1 MDHQKTKKMKKRA
14 VEEQPLSEDMDQKKL
29 KKTDSEA
36 ATEEEEYSDT
46 DLDTPEVKPPTE
58 DGSIKCNPFT
68 FGMLALEF
76 YLCKSCR
83 GYLAGRKVFPKKD
96 NADVYFLI
104 KMCQQCRELNQKM
117 RDCFKDT
124 MKKDWP
130 SNSNFA

>member
-1 MDHQKTKKMKKRA
+1 MDQQKIKKMKKRQ
-14 VEEQPLSEDMDQKKL
+14 VEEQPLTEDMDQNKKV
-29 KKTDSEA
+29 KKIDYDSE
-36 ATEEEEYSDT
+36 EESDADT
-46 DLDTPEVKPPTE
+46 DLETPEVKPPSD

-83 GYLAGRKVFPKKD
+83 VFLAGRKVFPKD
-96 NADVYFLI
+96 NGDVYLLM
-104 KMCQQCRELNQKM
+104 KMCQQCRELNEKI
-117 RDCFKDT
+117 RGCFKES